1 MIEMSSREMPSGGG
15 AASTARALGWL
26 RAAAAAAEAE
36 GEAAQAQLVMSGCAH
51 YQVLE
56 KLAELQLASDDAAGA
71 SESYEGA
78 AEAAMALGKRK
89 LYPNPNPNPNP
100 NPYPNPNPNPN
111 SNSNPNRSPSP
122 NPDQVR

>member
-1 MIEMSSREMPSGGG
+1 MGAMIEMSSREMPSGGG

-71 SESYEGA
+71 ERE
-78 AEAAMALGKRK
+78 LPTLNPHPPPPPHPKR
-89 LYPNPNPNPNP
+89 
-100 NPYPNPNPNPN
+100 
-111 SNSNPNRSPSP
+111 
-122 NPDQVR
+122 